1 MKTFFYLLALLFA
14 MHASAQRNKQM
25 SVAFMNAATANPFS
39 QFGSLVTD
47 IQHPGVEFAYS
58 FNWKTKT
65 KHDWYQEIK
74 LAYFYHRFVQ
84 HAIPLYTDFG
94 YRYKFS
100 QKWTAQT
107 AIGAG
112 YMHSIPATA
121 QLKLQS
127 NGEYKNSKGIGRMQ
141 ALGAF
146 NIGVAHIFN
155 PSATKPVTLF
165 ITYQQMLQM
174 PFINAYVPLLP
185 YTNLLLGI
193 SIPLKSNKLKK

>member
-1 MKTFFYLLALLFA
+1 
-14 MHASAQRNKQM
+14 
-25 SVAFMNAATANPFS
+25 MNVGTANPFS
-39 QFGSLVTD
+39 KLGSLATG
-47 IQHPGVEFAYS
+47 IQNPGMEFGYQ
-58 FNWKTKT
+58 FNWRNKK

-84 HAIPLYTDFG
+84 HAIPLYTDLG

-100 QKWTAQT
+100 QKWTAQA

-121 QLKLQS
+121 QLTLQS
-127 NGEYKNSKGIGRMQ
+127 NGEYKNGKGIGRMQ
-141 ALGAF
+141 AVGVF
-146 NIGVAHIFN
+146 NIGASHIIK
-155 PSATKPVTLF
+155 PAAAKPVTLF

-185 YTNLLLGI
+185 YNNLLLGI
-193 SIPLKSNKLKK
+193 SIPLKSKKLK

>member
-1 MKTFFYLLALLFA
+1 MKHIFYLLMLLY
-14 MHASAQRNKQM
+14 SLQGTAQTNKQI

-39 QFGSLVTD
+39 QFGKLITRV
-47 IQHPGVEFAYS
+47 QHPGVELGYS

-84 HAIPLYTDFG
+84 HAVPLYTDFG

-100 QKWTAQT
+100 NTMIVQA

-121 QLKLQS
+121 QLKLQN
-127 NGEYKNSKGIGRMQ
+127 NGEYKNGKGIGRIQ
-141 ALGAF
+141 GIAIV
-146 NIGVAHIFN
+146 NIGAAYIFN
-155 PSATKPVTLF
+155 PSVARPFKIF
-165 ITYQQMLQM
+165 ITYQQMLQT
-174 PFINAYVPLLP
+174 PFIKSYVPLLP
-185 YTNLLLGI
+185 YNSLLMGV
-193 SIPLKSNKLKK
+193 SVPLKSKK